1 MHASLFCLLG
11 VSNPS
16 IFLSLLLS
24 DLVFICLS
32 GLREMPESHSATPG
46 HLELEIFQNCKG
58 FSGVSHMQKTK
69 SVHTGPWKL

>member
-1 MHASLFCLLG
+1 
-11 VSNPS
+11 
-16 IFLSLLLS
+16 
-24 DLVFICLS
+24 
-32 GLREMPESHSATPG
+32 MPESHSATPG